1 MPGQTGYNRRQPQGA
16 HPLHRFM
23 ARFLFQLSD
32 PVRDGSKRAPIQGGP
47 AGQEQGGNG
56 SKTEYFSGPAQL

>member
-1 MPGQTGYNRRQPQGA
+1 
-16 HPLHRFM
+16 M